1 MAEAPKV
8 NQIIDDSVQQEKE
21 RERALER
28 SLVERAQD
36 NDTLAYECLYQM
48 HIGRVFA
55 LCVRLC
61 NDRDMA
67 EDLAQEAFV
76 MAWRKLD
83 SFRGDSAFGS
93 WLYRIATNTVLSYLR
108 KQKPFKNSLD
118 IDDVA
123 EQREHRDLG
132 LQMSLDQAIGELPDG
147 ARAVF
152 VLYSLEGHTHDEIA
166 DLLGIAQGSSKAQ
179 LHRARQLL
187 QAKLGPPDSE
197 SSDPN

>member
-1 MAEAPKV
+1 MTEAILADPLA
-8 NQIIDDSVQQEKE
+8 DEKA

-28 SLVERAQD
+28 ALVERAQS
-36 NDTLAYECLYQM
+36 NDMLAYERLYEM
-48 HIGRVFA
+48 HVGRVFA

-76 MAWRKLD
+76 LAWRKLD

-93 WLYRIATNTVLSYLR
+93 WLYRITTNTVLSYLR

-118 IDDVA
+118 IDEIE
-123 EQREHRDLG
+123 EQGQKEDIG
-132 LQMSLDQAIGELPDG
+132 LRMSLDDAIAGLPDG

-166 DLLGIAQGSSKAQ
+166 ELLGIAQGSSKAQ

-187 QAKLGPPDSE
+187 QARL
-197 SSDPN
+197 SDPN